1 MNSYKNRLEIV
12 YFFEKIYYYVK
23 KVKFRKKLL
32 IENIEL
38 WNIYGII
45 ILRFLN
51 IKKKKEWKNGDR
63 KKIFNKEYR

>member
-12 YFFEKIYYYVK
+12 YFFWENLWLRK

-63 KKIFNKEYR
+63 KKIFNKEYW

>member
-12 YFFEKIYYYVK
+12 YFFWENLWLRK

-32 IENIEL
+32 IDNIEQ

-63 KKIFNKEYR
+63 KKIFNKEYW